1 MDMTVTEAA
10 QLRGVDPR
18 SVRKLA
24 ELGRIPGA
32 RKSGGTWLLPREAI
46 LALPEPRTGAA
57 TAAA

>member
-1 MDMTVTEAA
+1 MDITVTEAA
-10 QLRGVDPR
+10 QLRGCDPR

-32 RKSGGTWLLPREAI
+32 RKSGGTWLLPHEAI
-46 LALPEPRTGAA
+46 LALPEPRTAA